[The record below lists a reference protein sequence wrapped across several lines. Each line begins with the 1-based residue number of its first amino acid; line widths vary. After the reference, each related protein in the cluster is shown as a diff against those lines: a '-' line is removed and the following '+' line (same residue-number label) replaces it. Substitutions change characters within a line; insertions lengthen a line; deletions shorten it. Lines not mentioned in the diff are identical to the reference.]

1 MPLWLAITIAASF
14 FQTWRTALQQRLR
27 AELSVNTAGLVR
39 YLYAIPVGAAFLLAY
54 CTATGQGLPRPTP
67 GFLLGCAVGG
77 LGQVLGTVLLIMAFG
92 FRNFTVGTAYSKT
105 DAVQAALVASL
116 VFGEDLH
123 PLAWA
128 GIGMGLAGVLTLSLA
143 GRGLAPAALLRAS
156 VQPAALCGLGAG
168 TGLAVAALG
177 IKAAV
182 LRLHEPDPIL
192 AALFALV
199 VTNVLQTL
207 MQGGFMLWRE
217 PAGLRAAFTRW
228 RSAMWVGVLSACG
241 SGCWFMAFAL
251 APVALVRTVGQVE
264 MLWTLGFSRYY
275 LRETLRQADVAGLVL
290 IVGGVVLV
298 LVAH

>member
-1 MPLWLAITIAASF
+1 MPLWLLITIAASF

-54 CTATGQGLPRPTP
+54 CAATRQGLPRPTP

-105 DAVQAALVASL
+105 DAVQAALVATL
-116 VFGEDLH
+116 VFGEDLQ

-128 GIGMGLAGVLTLSLA
+128 GIGVGLAGVLTLSLA
-143 GRGLAPAALLRAS
+143 GRGLAPATLLRAS

-275 LRETLRQADVAGLVL
+275 LRETLRNADVAGLVL

-298 LVAH
+298 LLAH